1 MKKKQAKL
9 VLDKKTVSKLNS
21 TDTQQIQGGVACTW
35 DGCMP
40 GEETIA
46 ITKVLTVVLTA
57 I

>member
-9 VLDKKTVSKLNS
+9 VLDKKTVSKLNG

-46 ITKVLTVVLTA
+46 ITKVITLMTIL
-57 I
+57 